1 MWSHCYHVPFFFT
14 IALNYHS
21 SKFEQL
27 ENNGPVFVCLIKS
40 HFYSRGEKLA
50 HFCKQFLNVFLPFS
64 GRADID

>member
-40 HFYSRGEKLA
+40 HFYSRGEMLA